1 MRMDNLRVPS
11 RSQDGLEGL
20 YYRSPVPLA
29 ASVRHAARHALAG
42 L

>member
-1 MRMDNLRVPS
+1 MGGGGGIPTALGRVNVYS
-11 RSQDGLEGL
+11 S
-20 YYRSPVPLA
+20 VTLA